1 MMKIGRYRFW
11 MSLTSFILIFLT
23 SLIALYAYF
32 QIQEDHGI
40 IISSGEFDVEILAS
54 FDGVIVNLESEY
66 YDHDKQ
72 KLIVN
77 MFDENADNYVGK
89 LKIDI
94 KVEPV
99 IAARLRV
106 KIKQE
111 TELIR
116 YYIDQNPENP
126 IPPLKEAVYHSDQGY
141 PYYPFSPLRFDPTFT
156 IKQNDDG
163 FMYYDQIIPKSSET
177 IIPVIE
183 YGDPYTIR
191 VNSVLYEECYMYID
205 IDLDIVQA
213 NRFSEVWG
221 ISDTFYID

>member
-1 MMKIGRYRFW
+1 MIRIRKLRFW
-11 MSLTSFILIFLT
+11 MSLTTFILIFMT
-23 SLIALYAYF
+23 SLIAIYAYF

-40 IISSGEFDVEILAS
+40 VILSGEFEVELLAS
-54 FDGVIVNLESEY
+54 FDGVIVDLESDY
-66 YDHDKQ
+66 YDHDK
-72 KLIVN
+72 KKIVVN
-77 MFDENADNYVGK
+77 MFDESADNFVSK
-89 LKIDI
+89 LKIDV
-94 KVEPV
+94 KVTPV
-99 IAARLRV
+99 IAARMRI

-141 PYYPFSPLRFDPTFT
+141 PYYPFSPLRFDPSFT

-163 FMYYDQIIPKSSET
+163 FMYYDQIIPKSNET

-191 VNSVLYEECYMYID
+191 VNSVLYEECFMYID
-205 IDLDIVQA
+205 LELDIVQA
-213 NRFSEVWG
+213 NRYSEVWE
-221 ISDTFYID
+221 IPDTFFNE

>member
-1 MMKIGRYRFW
+1 MMTIDKFRFW
-11 MSLTSFILIFLT
+11 ISLTSIILVILLT
-23 SLIALYAYF
+23 FMAIYAYF
-32 QIQEDHGI
+32 QIQEEHGI
-40 IISSGEFDVEILAS
+40 FISSSEFEAEILAS
-54 FDGVIVNLESEY
+54 FDGNVVNLESEY
-66 YDHDKQ
+66 YDFDKQ
-72 KLIVN
+72 KIVVN

-89 LKIDI
+89 LKIDVI
-94 KVEPV
+94 VKPV

-141 PYYPFSPLRFDPTFT
+141 PYYPFSPLKFDPTFT

-163 FMYYDQIIPKSSET
+163 YMYYDQMVSKGNEITIP
-177 IIPVIE
+177 IIE

-205 IDLDIVQA
+205 IELDIVQA
-213 NRFSEVWG
+213 NRFAEVWG
-221 ISDTFYID
+221 ISETFYVD